1 MFSLDKLYPI
11 CYNNNKDKGR
21 IPNTLTGSVSYPEN
35 FQLKALKPLV
45 ITLKINLK
53 AYQLILCKA
62 YFALGSLTA
71 LDP

>member
-1 MFSLDKLYPI
+1 M
-11 CYNNNKDKGR
+11 
-21 IPNTLTGSVSYPEN
+21 GSVSYPKN

-53 AYQLILCKA
+53 DYQLILCKA
-62 YFALGSLTA
+62 YFALGSLTD

>member
-1 MFSLDKLYPI
+1 MGYA
-11 CYNNNKDKGR
+11 
-21 IPNTLTGSVSYPEN
+21 SYPKN

-45 ITLKINLK
+45 IALKINLK

-71 LDP
+71 LVP